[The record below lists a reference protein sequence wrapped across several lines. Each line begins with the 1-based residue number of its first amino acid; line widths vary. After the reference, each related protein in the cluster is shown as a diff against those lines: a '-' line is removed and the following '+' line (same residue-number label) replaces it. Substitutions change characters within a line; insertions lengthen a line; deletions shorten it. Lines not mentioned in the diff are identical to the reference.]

1 MALVEFCANRLGA
14 YSTIG
19 ADMSDLVITGGIV
32 VDGTGGP
39 QRLAD
44 IAVSDGIITEI
55 AEPGSLAGSLTETI
69 DATGLIVTPGFVD
82 IHTHFDGQVTWDPLL
97 TPTCW
102 HGVTSVVMGNCGVG
116 FAPVSPDRHDWLI
129 GLMEGVEDIPGA
141 ALSEGIRWEW
151 ETFNEYLDAVDRAP
165 KMLDVAAQIP
175 HGAVRA
181 YVMGERGA
189 RNEAATSEDIAA
201 MAAIVR
207 DAIAAGA
214 LGFSTSRTIAHM
226 AIDGEPVPGTFAAE
240 DELFGLGN
248 ALKDAGGG
256 VFELAPAGALG
267 EDLAAPEREMDW
279 MRRLAAICG
288 RPVSFALTQN
298 DHDPESWRRM
308 LDLCAEAASEGS
320 NVRPQVAGRPVT
332 LLLGLKTFHPFA
344 YCPSWGPV
352 GILPLDERVA
362 RMADPEI
369 RRRLLIEASSPDPT
383 MRQFFNPDKSFPLG
397 DPPDYEPHP
406 STSIAQIAQR
416 AGADVW
422 SVFYD
427 ALMADNGHAFV
438 MRPLLNYTDGNL
450 DAVREMLMHPT
461 TVWGL
466 GDGGAH
472 CGTTCDAST
481 PTYMLTHWARDREN
495 GIPLETVI
503 KKITSQTAGL
513 FGLGDRGVLAPGMR
527 ADINVIDHAGL
538 TLHAPVMVHDLP
550 GDARRF
556 IQRSTGYVAT
566 ILAGQ
571 VTLRNGEETG
581 ARPGAL
587 VRGAR

>member
-1 MALVEFCANRLGA
+1 
-14 YSTIG
+14 
-19 ADMSDLVITGGIV
+19 
-32 VDGTGGP
+32 
-39 QRLAD
+39 
-44 IAVSDGIITEI
+44 
-55 AEPGSLAGSLTETI
+55 
-69 DATGLIVTPGFVD
+69 
-82 IHTHFDGQVTWDPLL
+82 
-97 TPTCW
+97 
-102 HGVTSVVMGNCGVG
+102 
-116 FAPVSPDRHDWLI
+116 
-129 GLMEGVEDIPGA
+129 
-141 ALSEGIRWEW
+141 
-151 ETFNEYLDAVDRAP
+151 
-165 KMLDVAAQIP
+165 
-175 HGAVRA
+175 
-181 YVMGERGA
+181 
-189 RNEAATSEDIAA
+189 
-201 MAAIVR
+201 
-207 DAIAAGA
+207 
-214 LGFSTSRTIAHM
+214 
-226 AIDGEPVPGTFAAE
+226 
-240 DELFGLGN
+240 
-248 ALKDAGGG
+248 
-256 VFELAPAGALG
+256 
-267 EDLAAPEREMDW
+267 
-279 MRRLAAICG
+279 
-288 RPVSFALTQN
+288 
-298 DHDPESWRRM
+298 
-308 LDLCAEAASEGS
+308 
-320 NVRPQVAGRPVT
+320 
-332 LLLGLKTFHPFA
+332 
-344 YCPSWGPV
+344 
-352 GILPLDERVA
+352 
-362 RMADPEI
+362 MADPEI
-369 RRRLLIEASSPDPT
+369 RRRLLAEASNPDPT
-383 MRQFFNPDKSFPLG
+383 MRQFFDPDKSFPLG

-481 PTYMLTHWARDREN
+481 PTYMLTHWARDREA

-503 KKITSQTAGL
+503 KKMTSQTAGL

-527 ADINVIDHAGL
+527 ADINLIDHAGL

-571 VTLRNGEETG
+571 VTLRNGEDTG

>member
-1 MALVEFCANRLGA
+1 
-14 YSTIG
+14 
-19 ADMSDLVITGGIV
+19 MSDLVITGGIV
-32 VDGTGGP
+32 VDGTGDP

-44 IAVSDGIITEI
+44 IAVSNGIITEV

-69 DATGLIVTPGFVD
+69 DATGLLVTPGFVD

-116 FAPVSPDRHDWLI
+116 FAPVSPDRRDWLI

-151 ETFNEYLDAVDRAP
+151 ETFSEYLDAVDRAP

-189 RNEAATSEDIAA
+189 RNEPATSEDIAA

-298 DHDPESWRRM
+298 DHDSESWRRM
-308 LDLCAEAASEGS
+308 LDLCAEAASKGS

-369 RRRLLIEASSPDPT
+369 RRRLLAEASNPDPT
-383 MRQFFNPDKSFPLG
+383 MRQFFDPDKSFPLG

-481 PTYMLTHWARDREN
+481 PTYMLTHWARDREA

-503 KKITSQTAGL
+503 KKMTSQTAGL

-527 ADINVIDHAGL
+527 ADINLIDHAGL

>member
-1 MALVEFCANRLGA
+1 
-14 YSTIG
+14 
-19 ADMSDLVITGGIV
+19 MSDLVITGGSV

-69 DATGLIVTPGFVD
+69 DAAGLIVTPGFVD

-116 FAPVSPDRHDWLI
+116 FAPVSPDRRDWLI

-151 ETFNEYLDAVDRAP
+151 ETFSEYLDAVDRAP

-369 RRRLLIEASSPDPT
+369 RRRLLFEASSPDPT
-383 MRQFFNPDKSFPLG
+383 MRQFFDPDKSFPLG

-503 KKITSQTAGL
+503 KKMTSQTAGL

>member
-1 MALVEFCANRLGA
+1 MA
-14 YSTIG
+14 
-19 ADMSDLVITGGIV
+19 DLVITGGIV

-44 IAVSDGIITEI
+44 VAVSNGIITEV
-55 AEPGSLAGSLTETI
+55 ADPGSLAGSLTDTI
-69 DATGLIVTPGFVD
+69 DATGLLVTPGFVD

-151 ETFNEYLDAVDRAP
+151 ETFSEYLDAVDRAP

-189 RNEAATSEDIAA
+189 RNEPATSEDIDA
-201 MAAIVR
+201 MATIVR

-298 DHDPESWRRM
+298 DHDPDSWRRM
-308 LDLCAEAASEGS
+308 LDLCTEAAAGGS

-369 RRRLLIEASSPDPT
+369 RRRLLAEASSPDPT
-383 MRQFFNPDKSFPLG
+383 MRQFFDPDKSFPLG

-406 STSIAQIAQR
+406 STSIAQIAKR

-427 ALMADNGHAFV
+427 ALLADNGHAFV

-481 PTYMLTHWARDREN
+481 PTYMLTHWARDRSN

-503 KKITSQTAGL
+503 KKMTSQTAGL

-538 TLHAPVMVHDLP
+538 TLHTPVMVHDLP

-556 IQRSTGYVAT
+556 IQRASGYVAT

>member
-1 MALVEFCANRLGA
+1 
-14 YSTIG
+14 
-19 ADMSDLVITGGIV
+19 MSDLVITGGIV
-32 VDGTGGP
+32 VDGTGAA

-44 IAVSDGIITEI
+44 IAVSDGIITEV
-55 AEPGSLAGSLTETI
+55 ADPGSLAGSLTETI
-69 DATGLIVTPGFVD
+69 DATGLLVTPGFVD
-82 IHTHFDGQVTWDPLL
+82 VHTHFDGQVTWDPLL

-116 FAPVSPDRHDWLI
+116 FAPVSPDRRDWLI

-151 ETFNEYLDAVDRAP
+151 ETFSEYLDAVDRAP

-189 RNEAATSEDIAA
+189 RNEPATSEDIAA

-207 DAIAAGA
+207 DAIASGA

-369 RRRLLIEASSPDPT
+369 RRRLLFEASSPDPT
-383 MRQFFNPDKSFPLG
+383 MRQFFDPDKSFPLG

-503 KKITSQTAGL
+503 KKMTSQTAGL

-527 ADINVIDHAGL
+527 ADINLIDHAGL

-556 IQRSTGYVAT
+556 IQRSSGYVAT

-571 VTLRNGEETG
+571 VTLHNGEETG

>member
-1 MALVEFCANRLGA
+1 
-14 YSTIG
+14 
-19 ADMSDLVITGGIV
+19 MSDLVITGGIV
-32 VDGTGGP
+32 VDGTGAA

-44 IAVSDGIITEI
+44 IAVSDGIITEV
-55 AEPGSLAGSLTETI
+55 ANPGSLAGSLTETI
-69 DATGLIVTPGFVD
+69 DATGLLVTPGFVD

-116 FAPVSPDRHDWLI
+116 FAPVSPDRRDWLI

-151 ETFNEYLDAVDRAP
+151 ETFSEYLDAVDRAP

-189 RNEAATSEDIAA
+189 RNEPATSEDIAA

-207 DAIAAGA
+207 DAIASGA

-369 RRRLLIEASSPDPT
+369 RRRLLFEASSPDPT
-383 MRQFFNPDKSFPLG
+383 MRQFFDPDKSFPLG

-503 KKITSQTAGL
+503 KKMTSQTAGL

-527 ADINVIDHAGL
+527 ADINLIDHAGL

-556 IQRSTGYVAT
+556 IQRSSGYVAT

-571 VTLRNGEETG
+571 VTLHNGEETG